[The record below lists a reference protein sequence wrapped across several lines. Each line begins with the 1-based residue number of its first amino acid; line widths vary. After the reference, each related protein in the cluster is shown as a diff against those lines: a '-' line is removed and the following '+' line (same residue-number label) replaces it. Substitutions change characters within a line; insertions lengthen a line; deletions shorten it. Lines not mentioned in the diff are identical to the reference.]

1 MPVDIPMSHHH
12 ARIKCSP
19 SSAIVGFCT
28 DVEGDF
34 DFWNRYVS
42 ISQVLSRDTH
52 SGRLQLADG
61 AHFVFGGDSVDWG
74 SGDLEFLRELLDL
87 HDR

>member
-1 MPVDIPMSHHH
+1 M
-12 ARIKCSP
+12 
-19 SSAIVGFCT
+19 
-28 DVEGDF
+28 
-34 DFWNRYVS
+34 S